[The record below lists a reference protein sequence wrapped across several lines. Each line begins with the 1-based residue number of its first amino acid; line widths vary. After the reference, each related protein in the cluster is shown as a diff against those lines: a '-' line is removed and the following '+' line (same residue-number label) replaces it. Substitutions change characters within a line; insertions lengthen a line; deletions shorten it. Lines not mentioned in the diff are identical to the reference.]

1 MFTTL
6 IKQVFPY
13 STIIDAALKF
23 PITKDGWEVDMP
35 DQDACQFDNPEW
47 RLVLNLQD
55 MLTFDDDDDIPREL
69 LKIQGFYQGWA
80 DLDRIIVVIWPVGI
94 GNRWHKIVSM
104 LLNGAL
110 ISSQHG
116 KSISL
121 QKMRLGKSSV
131 ELIKISEITLCV

>member
-80 DLDRIIVVIWPVGI
+80 DLDRIIVVIWPVGV
-94 GNRWHKIVSM
+94 GNRWPQDSFHVIEWSTHQF
-104 LLNGAL
+104 A
-110 ISSQHG
+110 
-116 KSISL
+116 
-121 QKMRLGKSSV
+121 
-131 ELIKISEITLCV
+131 TW